1 MVLVEYPRY
10 FSGIVYYN
18 GCVVDEK
25 PTKVKL
31 SFYLIVSF
39 WKNCLGENL
48 ANQHATAAYAR
59 QEWTTRTGVTKHG
72 SVLVP
77 ILVSSLS
84 LDAVS
89 LLIMNPLHGVVDA
102 AAAAATASYL
112 QKMDSFSC
120 S

>member
-1 MVLVEYPRY
+1 MVLMEYPRY

-31 SFYLIVSF
+31 T
-39 WKNCLGENL
+39 
-48 ANQHATAAYAR
+48 NQHATAAYAR

-72 SVLVP
+72 SVLVS
-77 ILVSSLS
+77 ISVSSLS
-84 LDAVS
+84 LDAAS

-102 AAAAATASYL
+102 AAATASYL
-112 QKMDSFSC
+112 QKMDLFSC